1 MITPNQI
8 TTLRLLIFF
17 VGSFLIAL
25 DWHYWV
31 GFGFFVVGGLT
42 DRLDGYVARKYN
54 LATAFG
60 SLYDQLS
67 DKIAALFVLVALV
80 EGGVLPAWFLGLV
93 LLRDFAMTGIRDYGL
108 LVKDTV
114 IAAKWYG
121 KRKSDVMWLALLVL
135 LVAFKTAP
143 EHLALVRAI
152 CMGIVLLVCY
162 ASLAGYV
169 LSLRGLPRA
178 PVDPRAADGSRKAV
192 PPART

>member
-17 VGSFLIAL
+17 VGSVLIAL

-42 DRLDGYVARKYN
+42 DHLDGYMARKYHM
-54 LATAFG
+54 ATPFG

-80 EGGVLPAWFLGLV
+80 EGGALPAWVLGLV

-121 KRKSDVMWLALLVL
+121 KRKSDVMWAALLVL
-135 LVAFKTAP
+135 LVAFKAAP
-143 EHLALVRAI
+143 EHFALVRAI
-152 CMGIVLLVCY
+152 CMGIVLFVCY
-162 ASLAGYV
+162 ASLGGYV
-169 LSLRGLPRA
+169 LSLRGMRRTPGGP
-178 PVDPRAADGSRKAV
+178 PVADAHDFVERLL
-192 PPART
+192 R